1 MIAKA
6 LRLMAVVAAVGG
18 FFALI
23 SSNAHAPYHPPAPE
37 PPVAPA
43 PQPSTDTP

>member
-1 MIAKA
+1 MIAKT

-18 FFALI
+18 FALV
-23 SSNAHAPYHPPAPE
+23 SSNVIASNHPPAPE

-43 PQPSTDTP
+43 PQPSTDTQ